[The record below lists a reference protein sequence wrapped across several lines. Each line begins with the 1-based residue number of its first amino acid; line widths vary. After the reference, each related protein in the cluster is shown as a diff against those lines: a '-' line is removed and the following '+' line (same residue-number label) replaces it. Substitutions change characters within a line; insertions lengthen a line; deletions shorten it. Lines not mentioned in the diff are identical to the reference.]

1 MVADVD
7 DHARVHEKLL
17 TTTWR
22 DGRKKVSMYTRDHGL
37 LFGEYFKMIFFRLGS
52 EDEFTNK

>member
-1 MVADVD
+1 MD

-52 EDEFTNK
+52 EDELTNK